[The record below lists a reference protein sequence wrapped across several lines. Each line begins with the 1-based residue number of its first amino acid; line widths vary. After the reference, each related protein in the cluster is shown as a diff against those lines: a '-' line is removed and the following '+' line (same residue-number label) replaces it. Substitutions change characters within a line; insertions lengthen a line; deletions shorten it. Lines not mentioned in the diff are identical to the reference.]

1 MRIFGDNSTGSS
13 RATAA
18 GVRRGTDV
26 TCLIRRCLSG
36 DVEVTGI
43 DRYPAAWAAI
53 AGRRPRDPREPW
65 RESTL
70 RVRLVRVSDDPDDP
84 NTIAVETE
92 VGRTIGYVDRRRAI
106 RMAPSLDRFLRNL
119 ATKREF
125 AGCVVDIRCTAVAWA
140 EWDVRVPTTPQTADA
155 PAAVGMTL
163 LVDDRSLGIKLAAPE
178 LPALV

>member
-1 MRIFGDNSTGSS
+1 MRIFGDHSTGTT
-13 RATAA
+13 RAQAA

-53 AGRRPRDPREPW
+53 AGHRPRDPCEPW

-70 RVRLVRVSDDPDDP
+70 RVRLVRAPDDPDDP
-84 NTIAVETE
+84 NTIVVETE
-92 VGRTIGYVDRRRAI
+92 AGRTIGYVDRRRAI
-106 RMAPSLDRFLRNL
+106 RMAPSLDRFLRDL
-119 ATKREF
+119 AAKREF
-125 AGCVVDIRCTAVAWA
+125 ADCVVDVRCTAVAWA
-140 EWDVRVPTTPQTADA
+140 EWDVRLPASPRTIDA